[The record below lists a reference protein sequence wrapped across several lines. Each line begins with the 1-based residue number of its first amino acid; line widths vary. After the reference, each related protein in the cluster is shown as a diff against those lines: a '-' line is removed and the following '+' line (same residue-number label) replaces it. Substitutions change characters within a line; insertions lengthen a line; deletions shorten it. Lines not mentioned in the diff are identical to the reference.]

1 MACES
6 GTAAS
11 VPRRPP
17 TAPYAQ
23 HMIRSGR
30 ASLVVLS
37 TDTAPATI
45 SEILALAP
53 SEVVQKGAVLRS
65 GRVREQHVWS
75 LDVESLDNTDD
86 DHTGTR
92 ALRELLLR
100 ASGAFGRVG
109 NLPNDCETR
118 VWWSADSDSSQ
129 GGFVLPIDLV
139 KQISALG
146 VDVHATVY
154 LDDETED

>member
-1 MACES
+1 M
-6 GTAAS
+6 
-11 VPRRPP
+11 
-17 TAPYAQ
+17 
-23 HMIRSGR
+23 
-30 ASLVVLS
+30 
-37 TDTAPATI
+37 
-45 SEILALAP
+45 
-53 SEVVQKGAVLRS
+53 
-65 GRVREQHVWS
+65 REQHVWS

-154 LDDETED
+154 LDDETEN